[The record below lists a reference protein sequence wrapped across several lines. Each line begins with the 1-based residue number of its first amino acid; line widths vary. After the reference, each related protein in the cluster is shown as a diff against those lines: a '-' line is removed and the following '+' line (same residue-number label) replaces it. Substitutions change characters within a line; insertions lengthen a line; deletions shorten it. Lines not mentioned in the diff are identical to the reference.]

1 VERAGLGDAVAVA
14 RAAAR
19 RLSSTRVPTRAEF
32 AAAIAD
38 RLQRQCSRLAD
49 AFAAAQP
56 VRHFVVDDLL
66 PADWLCAVA
75 AAFPRADEL
84 LRKRSLR
91 ERKRVGVA
99 VERYDP
105 SIGELLF
112 AFQLPAVVAA
122 IGAITG
128 IAGLE
133 PDPSLYASGISVM
146 GRGDF
151 LQPHLDNSHDGDQ
164 RRYRVLNLLLYAAPD
179 RGPGDGGDLE
189 LWSAPRG
196 TPRTVEA
203 RFDRLVVME
212 TGPASWHSVSRV
224 RTDRPRLCVSNYYFA
239 ARASTGGDYR
249 HVTTFAGRPGQPVR
263 RALLAADGLLRNA
276 LGRALPR
283 LLRRGPHRRPER
295 RTDAGA

>member
-1 VERAGLGDAVAVA
+1 M
-14 RAAAR
+14 
-19 RLSSTRVPTRAEF
+19 
-32 AAAIAD
+32 
-38 RLQRQCSRLAD
+38 
-49 AFAAAQP
+49 
-56 VRHFVVDDLL
+56 
-66 PADWLCAVA
+66 DWLRAVA
-75 AAFPRADEL
+75 AAFPRPEQL
-84 LRKRSLR
+84 LQKRSLR

-112 AFQLPAVVAA
+112 AFQEPAVVAV

-128 IAGLE
+128 IDGLE

-151 LQPHLDNSHDGDQ
+151 LEPHLDNSHDGDQ

-196 TPRTVEA
+196 TPRTVDA
-203 RFDRLVVME
+203 RFGRLVVME

-276 LGRALPR
+276 LGRAFPR
-283 LLRRGPHRRPER
+283 LLRRGPHRRP
-295 RTDAGA
+295 DAGA